1 MSAAKSGTF
10 PAVMP
15 TYRRT
20 DLAFEKG
27 EGVYLYG
34 IDGRRYLD
42 FACGL
47 AVTAFGHA
55 HPYLV
60 KALTEQAGKLWHSS
74 NLFRI
79 PGQEKLAKRLVDAT
93 FADTVFFSNSG
104 AEANEAL
111 IKVIRRYQASN
122 GRPERYRIVTFEG
135 AFHGRTLAA
144 LAATGQ
150 EKYLEGFGPKVD
162 GFDQVPF
169 GDLKAVEAAI
179 GPQTAG
185 ILVEPIQGEGGIRA
199 ATPQFMLGLR
209 ALCDRH
215 DLLLG
220 LDEVQTGMGRSG
232 KLFCHEWLGV
242 TPDVMSIA
250 KALGNGFP
258 IGACLATAKAA
269 SGMSPGSHGSTY
281 GGNPLGTAVGN
292 AVLDLML
299 ADGFFDKVQAV
310 ASRLRQQLAMLVDKY
325 GDIFEDVRGSGLLLG
340 LKCKAPN
347 GDVAAAWRARGL
359 LGAVAGDNV
368 IRLLPPLIIEP
379 EHVAEATQIIEAA
392 CLDLREAA
400 KKKAAAPESAKA
412 G

>member
-1 MSAAKSGTF
+1 MSAAKSGVI

-27 EGVYLYG
+27 EGVYLYTV
-34 IDGRRYLD
+34 DGRRYLD

-60 KALTEQAGKLWHSS
+60 KALEAQAHKMWHTS

-79 PGQEKLAKRLVDAT
+79 PGQERLAERLVAAT
-93 FADTVFFSNSG
+93 FADTVFFGNSG
-104 AEANEAL
+104 AEANECA
-111 IKVIRRYQASN
+111 IKVTRRYQYVN
-122 GRPERYRIVTFEG
+122 GHPERYRIITFEG

-150 EKYLEGFGPKVD
+150 EKYLEGFAPKVD
-162 GFDQVPF
+162 GFDQVAF

-185 ILVEPIQGEGGIRA
+185 ILIETIQGEGGIRA
-199 ATPQFMLGLR
+199 ATRQFLEGLR
-209 ALCDRH
+209 ALCDKH
-215 DLLLG
+215 GLLLIF
-220 LDEVQTGMGRSG
+220 DEIQTGLGRTG
-232 KLFCHEWLGV
+232 KFLSHEWFGV
-242 TPDVMSIA
+242 TPDVATLA
-250 KALGNGFP
+250 KSLANGVP

-269 SGMSPGSHGSTY
+269 SGMAPGTHGSTF
-281 GGNPLGTAVGN
+281 GGNPLSTAVGN

-299 ADGFFDKVQAV
+299 APDFMDKVQKV
-310 ASRLRQQLAMLVDKY
+310 ASHLRQQLAMLVEKNA
-325 GDIFEDVRGSGLLLG
+325 DIFEDVRGQGLLLG
-340 LKCKAPN
+340 LKCKPLN
-347 GDVAAAWRARGL
+347 SDVAAAWRGRGL

-379 EHVAEATQIIEAA
+379 EHVSEAAQIIEAA
-392 CLDLREAA
+392 CQDLR
-400 KKKAAAPESAKA
+400 KAAAAKPQAAAAKA

>member
-1 MSAAKSGTF
+1 VSSAKSGTI

-34 IDGRRYLD
+34 VDGRRYLD

-55 HPYLV
+55 HPTLV
-60 KALTEQAGKLWHSS
+60 KALEDQAKKLWHSS

-79 PGQEKLAKRLVDAT
+79 PGQERLAERLVKST
-93 FADTVFFSNSG
+93 FADTVFFTNSG
-104 AEANEAL
+104 AEANECA
-111 IKVIRRYQASN
+111 IKVTRKYQATN
-122 GRPERYRIVTFEG
+122 GHPERFRIITFEG

-162 GFDQVPF
+162 GFDQVAF
-169 GDLKAVEAAI
+169 GDLKLVEAAI
-179 GPQTAG
+179 GPETAG
-185 ILVEPIQGEGGIRA
+185 ILIEPIQGEGGIRP
-199 ATPQFMLGLR
+199 ATPPFLQGLR
-209 ALCDRH
+209 ALCDKH
-215 DLLLG
+215 DLLLVF
-220 LDEVQTGMGRSG
+220 DEVQTGLGRTG
-232 KLFCHEWLGV
+232 KFFCYEWLGV

-269 SGMSPGSHGSTY
+269 AGMQPGSHGSTY
-281 GGNPLGTAVGN
+281 GGNPLGTAVAN

-299 ADGFFDKVQAV
+299 ADGFFEGVQKV
-310 ASRLRQQLAMLVDKY
+310 ASHLRQQLAMLVDKHS
-325 GDIFEDVRGSGLLLG
+325 DVFEDVRGSGLLLG
-340 LKCKAPN
+340 LKCKPLN
-347 GDVAAAWRARGL
+347 TEVAAAWRGRGL

-379 EHVAEATQIIEAA
+379 QHVTEAVQIIEAA
-392 CLDLREAA
+392 CEDLRKQTAA
-400 KKKAAAPESAKA
+400 KTATPAPAKA

>member
-1 MSAAKSGTF
+1 LNAAKSGNF

-34 IDGRRYLD
+34 VDGRRYLD

-47 AVTAFGHA
+47 AVTGFGHA

-60 KALTEQAGKLWHSS
+60 KALEEQARKLWHSS

-79 PGQEKLAKRLVDAT
+79 QGQERLAQRLVDAS
-93 FADTVFFSNSG
+93 FADTVFFTNSG
-104 AEANEAL
+104 AEANECL
-111 IKVIRRYQASN
+111 IKVVRRYHAST
-122 GRPERYRIVTFEG
+122 GHPERYRLVTFEG

-150 EKYLEGFGPKVD
+150 DKYLEGFGPKVD

-179 GPQTAG
+179 GPATAG
-185 ILVEPIQGEGGIRA
+185 ILIETIQGEGGIRA
-199 ATPQFMLGLR
+199 VTQQFLQSLR
-209 ALCDRH
+209 ALCDKH
-215 DLLLG
+215 GLLLA
-220 LDEVQTGMGRSG
+220 LDEVQTGMGRTG
-232 KLFCHEWLGV
+232 KLLSHEWFGV
-242 TPDVMSIA
+242 TPDVASVA

-269 SGMSPGSHGSTY
+269 SGMTPGSHGSTY

-299 ADGFFDKVQAV
+299 ADGFFDRVQKV
-310 ASRLRQQLAMLVDKY
+310 ASHLRQQLAMLVDKHS
-325 GDIFEDVRGSGLLLG
+325 DIFEDVRGTGLLLG
-340 LKCKAPN
+340 LKCKPAN
-347 GDVAAAWRARGL
+347 TDVAAAWRGHGL

-368 IRLLPPLIIEP
+368 IRLLAPLIIEP
-379 EHVAEATQIIEAA
+379 EHVSEAVSIIETA
-392 CLDLREAA
+392 CQDLRA
-400 KKKAAAPESAKA
+400 KAKAAPAAKA

>member
-1 MSAAKSGTF
+1 MSAAKSGAI

-34 IDGRRYLD
+34 VDGRRYLD

-60 KALTEQAGKLWHSS
+60 NVLEQQAKTLWHSS

-79 PGQEKLAKRLVDAT
+79 PGQERLAQRLVAAT
-93 FADTVFFSNSG
+93 FADTVFFTNSG
-104 AEANEAL
+104 AEANECA
-111 IKVIRRYQASN
+111 IKIIRKYQSSN
-122 GRPERYRIVTFEG
+122 GRPERYRIITFEG

-150 EKYLEGFGPKVD
+150 DKYLEGFGPKVD
-162 GFDQVPF
+162 GFDQVAF

-179 GPQTAG
+179 GPATAG
-185 ILVEPIQGEGGIRA
+185 ILIEPIQGEGGIRA
-199 ATPQFMLGLR
+199 ATPQFLEGLR
-209 ALCDRH
+209 ALCDKH
-215 DLLLG
+215 DLLLAF
-220 LDEVQTGMGRSG
+220 DEVQTGLGRSG
-232 KLFCHEWLGV
+232 KFFCHEWLGV
-242 TPDVMSIA
+242 APDVMSVA

-269 SGMSPGSHGSTY
+269 AGMTPGTHGSTY
-281 GGNPLGTAVGN
+281 GGNPLGTAVAN

-299 ADGFFDKVQAV
+299 ADGFFDRVQEV
-310 ASRLRQQLAMLVDKY
+310 ASHLRQQLAMVVEKH
-325 GDIFEDVRGSGLLLG
+325 GDIFEDVRGQGLLIG
-340 LKCKAPN
+340 LKCKAAN
-347 GDVAAAWRARGL
+347 NDVAAAWRARGL

-368 IRLLPPLIIEP
+368 IRLLPALIIEAQ
-379 EHVAEATQIIEAA
+379 HVSEAIQLIEAA
-392 CLDLREAA
+392 CQDLR
-400 KKKAAAPESAKA
+400 KAAPAKSPAPASAKA
-412 G
+412 N

>member
-1 MSAAKSGTF
+1 MGTAKSGSI

-27 EGVYLYG
+27 EGAYLYSV
-34 IDGRRYLD
+34 DGRRYLD

-60 KALTEQAGKLWHSS
+60 KALETQAHKLWHSS

-79 PGQEKLAKRLVDAT
+79 PGQERLAERLVAAT
-93 FADTVFFSNSG
+93 FADTVFFANSG
-104 AEANEAL
+104 AEANECA
-111 IKVIRRYQASN
+111 IKVIRRYHYAS
-122 GRPERYRIVTFEG
+122 GHPERYRIITFEG

-150 EKYLEGFGPKVD
+150 EKYLEGFLPKVD

-179 GPQTAG
+179 GPTTAAVL
-185 ILVEPIQGEGGIRA
+185 IETIQGEGGIRA
-199 ATPQFMLGLR
+199 LTPQFLHGLR
-209 ALCDRH
+209 NLCDKH
-215 DLLLG
+215 GLLLA
-220 LDEVQTGMGRSG
+220 LDEVQTGLGRTG
-232 KLFCHEWLGV
+232 KFLSHEWFGV
-242 TPDVMSIA
+242 TPDVATIA

-269 SGMSPGSHGSTY
+269 AGMAPGTHGSTF
-281 GGNPLGTAVGN
+281 GGNPLGTAVAN

-299 ADGFFDKVQAV
+299 ADGFMDKVQET
-310 ASRLRQQLAMLVDKY
+310 ASHLRQQLAMIVEKNS
-325 GDIFEDVRGSGLLLG
+325 DIFEDVRGTGLLLG
-340 LKCKAPN
+340 LKCKPLN
-347 GDVAAAWRARGL
+347 GDVAAAWRSRGL

-368 IRLLPPLIIEP
+368 IRLLPPLIIDAS
-379 EHVAEATQIIEAA
+379 HIGEATQIIDTA
-392 CLDLREAA
+392 CQDLRQAMAA
-400 KKKAAAPESAKA
+400 KAATAKA
-412 G
+412 N